1 MEYQGIEGILIFK
14 RILVEQC
21 KREEGGTINIATKYV
36 YIYVQRERK
45 REREREST
53 NWYKNESK
61 IFNWFGRYHN

>member
-1 MEYQGIEGILIFK
+1 M
-14 RILVEQC
+14 EQC